1 MSKLENAKVADIWDG
16 RIESLLHVS
25 IIMYI
30 SA

>member
-25 IIMYI
+25 IILYI